1 MPIKKT
7 LAPGA
12 ARSESPK
19 VAASAAP
26 LLDLTLAQAAAL
38 NATQKKKRK
47 SKAHKNV
54 MTMRAE
60 LWPDLDENQLWRRNV
75 NDGFSTIPR
84 TLSLIASIIDDLAKK
99 ETGKSQAAGKTY
111 FGLWCRVWDENLL
124 IIDNETAYALE
135 AGYGGERNTTTWRAH
150 MRTLQKLGFIDVKD
164 GAYGPF
170 NYVLLFNP
178 YIVLRGLKDQIPAKT
193 YTYLVQRAIEI
204 GAESDLLEHS
214 NKGAK

>member
-1 MPIKKT
+1 M
-7 LAPGA
+7 AG
-12 ARSESPK
+12 
-19 VAASAAP
+19 
-26 LLDLTLAQAAAL
+26 AQAVIFDTDGWINAAE
-38 NATQKKKRK
+38 AAKEFEG
-47 SKAHKNV
+47 
-54 MTMRAE
+54 AE
-60 LWPDLDENQLWRRNV
+60 PMARPRR
-75 NDGFSTIPR
+75 DGGVRFYTFIPR

-99 ETGKSQAAGKTY
+99 EAGKSQAAGKTY

-214 NKGAK
+214 DKGAK